1 MPRAKEIIF
10 QPIMHLNTK
19 NDGLGKYFF
28 HLKHDKNKRPPAML
42 DYKMRRINVPPLDTS
57 AHVLIRNIIS
67 AHSNDTK
74 TYKAMGEEFMMLNS

>member
-28 HLKHDKNKRPPAML
+28 HLKHDKNTRPPAML
-42 DYKMRRINVPPLDTS
+42 EYKMRR
-57 AHVLIRNIIS
+57 
-67 AHSNDTK
+67 SNDTK